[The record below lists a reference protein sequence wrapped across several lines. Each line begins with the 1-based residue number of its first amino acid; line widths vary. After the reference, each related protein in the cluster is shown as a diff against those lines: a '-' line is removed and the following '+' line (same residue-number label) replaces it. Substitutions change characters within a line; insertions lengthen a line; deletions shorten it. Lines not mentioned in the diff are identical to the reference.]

1 MRLLAALAL
10 LPLAACSGGI
20 DPDAART
27 EVERLVKAYHKAYD
41 GAEIENVLAMLD
53 TDVCIPNPPSSFF
66 VGRAQVGEALTKGL
80 EEIRTRHKVGKRS
93 TYLGTIRVVLEG
105 RIAVATYDAKISEEG
120 SPPSIATFTR
130 VFRHSDGRWRILSEH
145 YSYSA
150 DK

>member
-1 MRLLAALAL
+1 MRILAALAL
-10 LPLAACSGGI
+10 LPLAACSGSL
-20 DPDAART
+20 DPEAART
-27 EVERLVKAYHKAYD
+27 EVERMVKAYHKAYD
-41 GAEIENVLAMLD
+41 AAEIENVLIMLD
-53 TDVCIPNPPSSFF
+53 ADISIPNPPSSFF
-66 VGRAQVGEALTKGL
+66 VGRAKVGEALTKGM
-80 EEIRTRHKVGKRS
+80 EDIKARHKVGKRS
-93 TYLGTIRVVLEG
+93 TYLGEIRIVIEE